1 MRKFVRDEGGA
12 AMVEFAVVA
21 AVIFIP
27 IMFGILEFGRL
38 TWAKDMITTAA
49 REGTRFA
56 IVHGSES
63 GALFD
68 SAAVASYVEGR
79 TKLSPIKVQTAATN
93 HFPTGQPGAGD
104 TVVVTVTYVYSPV
117 VKVPGLLTNKTI
129 TASST
134 HIIQF

>member
-1 MRKFVRDEGGA
+1 
-12 AMVEFAVVA
+12 MVEFAVVA
-21 AVIFIP
+21 ALIFIP
-27 IMFGILEFGRL
+27 IVFGILEFGRI

-56 IVHGSES
+56 IVHGKES
-63 GALFD
+63 GSLFD

-79 TKLSPIKVQTAATN
+79 TLLSPIKVQTAATT
-93 HFPTGQPGAGD
+93 HFVGGGSGSGD
-104 TVVVTVTYVYSPV
+104 TVVVTVSYVYSPV

-134 HIIQF
+134 QVIQY